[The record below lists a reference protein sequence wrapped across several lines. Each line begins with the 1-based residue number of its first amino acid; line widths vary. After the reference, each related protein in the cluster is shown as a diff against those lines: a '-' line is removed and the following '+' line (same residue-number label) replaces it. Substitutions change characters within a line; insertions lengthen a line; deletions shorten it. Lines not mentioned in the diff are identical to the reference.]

1 MYIFQEMISYDFL
14 NEEIPVFDPEF
25 FVLALP
31 ELISMEGKEVGDIS
45 LIFCSDEQ
53 LLLMNKKH
61 LDHDYYTDVITFDY
75 TLHNFIS
82 GDVFVSVDRVKE
94 NAMEYKTTFHIEMCR
109 VVFHGTLHLCGYN
122 DKTEQEILEM
132 RAKEE
137 LYINHFVSRET
148 K

>member
-1 MYIFQEMISYDFL
+1 MND
-14 NEEIPVFDPEF
+14 EIPEFDPEF
-25 FVLALP
+25 FVLTLP
-31 ELISMEGKEVGDIS
+31 ELISNEGKEVGDIS
-45 LIFCSDEQ
+45 LVFCNDEQ

-82 GDVFVSVDRVKE
+82 GDIFISVDRVRE
-94 NAMEYKTTFHIEMCR
+94 NAIEYKTTFYIEMCR
-109 VVFHGTLHLCGYN
+109 VVFHGTLHLLGYN
-122 DKTEQEILEM
+122 DKTELDIVQM